1 MAHLYRRADADSVA
15 LILQLQRED
24 IEAAMASTNDDD
36 NFALQLQLQELTLI
50 ESFHSDRAIA
60 QSHALA
66 MFADRKIL
74 ANEINAEQQAI
85 RDRELAQQLSQH
97 DNMLVP
103 VTGEPAPHS
112 EADEQLI
119 VRQEATICATIFK
132 QLVLYT
138 GGKTAEDEDFPRPE
152 EPYIACVACSEDL
165 PWFDVLETPCDHNY
179 CGECLTTLFE
189 ASMTDESLYPPRC
202 CRQRIPLEE
211 AKLVLNA
218 KLVRDFEQ
226 KSIELD
232 TKDRTYCFDTHCS
245 AFISADH
252 ITDNVAGCADCGKR
266 TCAICKVAAHL
277 GDCPRDEILQQLL
290 QTADDQGW
298 QRCYSCRRVV
308 DLRLGCNHITCP
320 CGAHFCYVCGSPWN
334 PRTCDCPQWDEN
346 RLQERAVQ
354 IANRDPRHRL
364 YRPPQGALDPGVA
377 AAAAVPARAPVIPE
391 DVDQDNLAVA
401 IRPIQ
406 PAVAQAPAVDNTQL
420 AVLGHLPDYQRLV
433 DQIRDNLEAN
443 HECDHEKWRW
453 ISGPHRCEECNFQLP
468 NYIFECRQC
477 RIRAC
482 WRCRRNRL

>member
-66 MFADRKIL
+66 MKIL
-74 ANEINAEQQAI
+74 ADEINAEQQAI

-112 EADEQLI
+112 ESDEQLI
-119 VRQEATICATIFK
+119 VRQEARICATIFNDDSNK

-202 CRQRIPLEE
+202 CRQRIPLDE

-232 TKDRTYCFDTHCS
+232 TKDRTYCFDPHCS
-245 AFISADH
+245 AFVSADH

-290 QTADDQGW
+290 QAADDQGW

-308 DLRLGCNHITCP
+308 DLRFGCNHISCP
-320 CGAHFCYVCGSPWN
+320 CGAQFCYVCGFPWN
-334 PRTCDCPQWDEN
+334 PRTCDCPQWDEL
-346 RLQERAVQ
+346 RLEERAAQ
-354 IANRDPRHRL
+354 IANRDPHHRL
-364 YRPPQGALDPGVA
+364 YRPPQGA
-377 AAAAVPARAPVIPE
+377 
-391 DVDQDNLAVA
+391 
-401 IRPIQ
+401 
-406 PAVAQAPAVDNTQL
+406 VDNTQL
-420 AVLGHLPDYQRLV
+420 AVPGHPPDYERLV
-433 DQIRDNLEAN
+433 NQIRDNLEAN

-453 ISGPHRCEECNFQLP
+453 INGPHRCEECNFQLP

>member
-1 MAHLYRRADADSVA
+1 MAHLYKRAEADSVA

-24 IEAAMASTNDDD
+24 IEEAMASTNDDD

-74 ANEINAEQQAI
+74 ADEINAEQQAI

-112 EADEQLI
+112 ESDEQLI
-119 VRQEATICATIFK
+119 VRQEARICATIFNDDSNK

-165 PWFDVLETPCDHNY
+165 PWFDVLEAPCDHNY

-232 TKDRTYCFDTHCS
+232 TKDRTYCFDPHCS

-252 ITDNVAGCADCGKR
+252 ITDNIASCADCGRR

-277 GDCPRDEILQQLL
+277 GDCPRDEALQEFL

-308 DLRLGCNHITCP
+308 DLRTGCNHI
-320 CGAHFCYVCGSPWN
+320 
-334 PRTCDCPQWDEN
+334 R
-346 RLQERAVQ
+346 
-354 IANRDPRHRL
+354 
-364 YRPPQGALDPGVA
+364 
-377 AAAAVPARAPVIPE
+377 
-391 DVDQDNLAVA
+391 
-401 IRPIQ
+401 
-406 PAVAQAPAVDNTQL
+406 
-420 AVLGHLPDYQRLV
+420 
-433 DQIRDNLEAN
+433 
-443 HECDHEKWRW
+443 
-453 ISGPHRCEECNFQLP
+453 
-468 NYIFECRQC
+468 
-477 RIRAC
+477 
-482 WRCRRNRL
+482 